1 MGNGGSSNKMKL
13 HLDCGSKDKH
23 ADGYINIDK
32 RKLPHVDLVADVS
45 QRLPYEDETVDEI
58 LAESILEHIPHNIV
72 GMPSSF
78 KMSKTIAVLKDWHRV
93 LKQEGRLVLRVPNI
107 EGIIRAYLAK
117 KIPIVD
123 FIGYVWGNGEY
134 EGNRHLVGFD
144 VEIMSACLRCAGFK
158 DVKFVDA
165 HKYTDALSR
174 ELSWEMGVI
183 ATKGGSK

>member
-1 MGNGGSSNKMKL
+1 MKL
-13 HLDCGSKDKH
+13 HLGCGNNDKH

-72 GMPSSF
+72 GVPCSF
-78 KMSKTIAVLKDWHRV
+78 KMSKTIAVLKDWQRV
-93 LKQEGRLVLRVPNI
+93 LKCGGKLVLKVPNI
-107 EGIIRAYLAK
+107 EGVIKAYLAK
-117 KIPIVD
+117 KIPTVD
-123 FIGYVWGNGEY
+123 FIGYMWGNGEY
-134 EGNRHLVGFD
+134 DGNRHLVGFD

-165 HKYTDALSR
+165 HTYEGNLKR
-174 ELSWEMGVI
+174 EISWEMGVI
-183 ATKGGSK
+183 AIKGGKHE